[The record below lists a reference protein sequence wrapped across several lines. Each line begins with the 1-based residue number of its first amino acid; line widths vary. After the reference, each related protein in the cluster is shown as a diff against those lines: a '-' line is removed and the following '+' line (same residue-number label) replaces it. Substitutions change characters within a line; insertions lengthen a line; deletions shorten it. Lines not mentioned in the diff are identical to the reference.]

1 MTSFSKN
8 PHTEARKATNYSIFH
23 RDLKTTLKHKFK
35 HKTFSERFALANIA
49 FIGMGAIAQFASLT
63 TAFTMLSYLFIN
75 INIIIRILCAASLV
89 LMIEVIKR
97 ESTDDVMKGIFQYKE
112 VERFP
117 TILAIVAVCS
127 SIYISVEGA
136 KILPSLLI
144 SDVIKEAPT
153 LKTPDSIESNYQKR
167 IADLESE
174 RDTYRKNRL
183 WKGRLA
189 RKDSKVIQDYN
200 KLIQN
205 LEADKQVALASLSS
219 SNEET
224 IQKAELSYQTSIQTI
239 QQQRSELGK
248 QLVIAAIGFEILFLL
263 SMCFSWWY
271 YTNCEKEKQKNAETP
286 INTGKP
292 TADQQQTYSSS
303 DDQNEPEA
311 HPAPKARKIG
321 YIDHNEDQNNLQEI
335 EKIKKEYTRICPQC
349 NSGFIHKSHN
359 HTFCS
364 RACGVQFR
372 EEKKQN

>member
-1 MTSFSKN
+1 MTTFSKN
-8 PHTEARKATNYSIFH
+8 PHTETRKATNYSIFR
-23 RDLKTTLKHKFK
+23 RDLNQTLEQKFRHKK
-35 HKTFSERFALANIA
+35 FSERFAMANTA
-49 FIGMGAIAQFASLT
+49 FLGMGFIAQFASLT
-63 TAFTMLSYLFIN
+63 TAFTMLSYLFVN
-75 INIIIRILCAASLV
+75 INLIVRIILAAALV

-117 TILAIVAVCS
+117 AVLAIVAVCS

-144 SDVIKEAPT
+144 SDAVREAPI

-200 KLIQN
+200 QLIQN
-205 LEADKQVALASLSS
+205 LEAEKQVALASLSS
-219 SNEET
+219 NNDAA
-224 IQKAELSYQTSIQTI
+224 IQKAESSYQTSIQTI
-239 QQQRSELGK
+239 QQQRSELSK

-271 YTNCEKEKQKNAETP
+271 YTNCEKEKLQNAETP
-286 INTGKP
+286 INTGRP
-292 TADQQQTYSSS
+292 TADPQQTYSSS
-303 DDQNEPEA
+303 DDLNEPEA

-321 YIDHNEDQNNLQEI
+321 YIDHDKEQNNLQEI

-364 RACGVQFR
+364 RACGVRYR
-372 EEKKQN
+372 ESNT